1 MRRLTVKNFSVIKEA
16 ELEFGKITVLIGP
29 QSSGKSLLCK
39 LAYFFQKVVLE
50 IAENSMR
57 EADSL
62 DTFRLR
68 VMDEFVRVWFPAF
81 GPEPDAQVDYGDGSY
96 SLLLST
102 SRSFNAGS
110 GFSKAGLVLSAEIEA
125 CYVRTR
131 NELGRERS
139 SSGNADFNSYARAI
153 RNELERMQSG
163 ESEIYSYVPSTR
175 AFFITSQKAILG
187 TSHRIDPITLRFSQD
202 FSFDYQ
208 KRVPQIGLDHKLT
221 TWIDQESRRILRGE
235 VVVRGNTEIF
245 SSDDGRELPL
255 SILSSGTQELLPLI
269 TCLREF
275 VALSCAVAKSLDFR
289 EALHRRLFFVEEP
302 EANVFPS
309 TQYDLVRAFA
319 RMANEPV
326 LDASWVITTH
336 SPYILTAFNTLIEA
350 WRVGNKK
357 GKHNEVA
364 KIIGEK
370 YWVSEDDF
378 AAYAIRDGVL
388 VPIFTKEDDG
398 KEGSGLIDGNYL
410 DSVSDQLGGEFDK
423 LLDIEYAN

>member
-1 MRRLTVKNFSVIKEA
+1 MTADLKGKNVLVVGLGKSGVASALFLEARGARVTVSDARGQQQLQDQIPALLDK
-16 ELEFGKITVLIGP
+16 GITVET
-29 QSSGKSLLCK
+29 GKHG
-39 LAYFFQKVVLE
+39 E
-50 IAENSMR
+50 R
-57 EADSL
+57 
-62 DTFRLR
+62 TFRDQDLI
-68 VMDEFVRVWFPAF
+68 VVSPGVPSDL
-81 GPEPDAQVDYGDGSY
+81 AQLARARREGTPVIG
-96 SLLLST
+96 
-102 SRSFNAGS
+102 
-110 GFSKAGLVLSAEIEA
+110 EIELA
-125 CYVRTR
+125 ARFLQGEIVV
-131 NELGRERS
+131 E
-139 SSGNADFNSYARAI
+139 GN
-153 RNELERMQSG
+153 
-163 ESEIYSYVPSTR
+163 SEVFHAS
-175 AFFITSQKAILG
+175 
-187 TSHRIDPITLRFSQD
+187 
-202 FSFDYQ
+202 
-208 KRVPQIGLDHKLT
+208 
-221 TWIDQESRRILRGE
+221 
-235 VVVRGNTEIF
+235 
-245 SSDDGRELPL
+245 DGRELPL